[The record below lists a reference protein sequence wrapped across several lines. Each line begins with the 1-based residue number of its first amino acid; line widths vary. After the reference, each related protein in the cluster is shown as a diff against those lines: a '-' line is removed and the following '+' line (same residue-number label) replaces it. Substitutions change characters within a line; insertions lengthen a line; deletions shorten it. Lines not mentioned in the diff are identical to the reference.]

1 MLERFDILFLFLRLD
16 CKVTLKKWPVKPSGP
31 GELSGQR
38 SQIAVLTSSMVGRLQ
53 RERLSLGFRV
63 RGILSRI
70 SGYRSVPSCVKRVL
84 KKEVASEAM
93 SSHSVPLLY
102 PFQIGFLLPAS
113 SASLSLSSCLVLFL
127 RMFPKGFAC
136 EKLKSRV
143 KIQSKLK
150 LGLGHFLGKVSPSEW
165 GILAIGGEKCLQE
178 AECLLIPLQI
188 LQKSGSHQCSM
199 IMKVNGQVCNGNP
212 DRNDRSYLIGVKI
225 SGPFGDVHGCSL
237 DIPIFAQE

>member
-70 SGYRSVPSCVKRVL
+70 SGQRSVPSCVKRVL

-93 SSHSVPLLY
+93 SSHS
-102 PFQIGFLLPAS
+102 AS

-143 KIQSKLK
+143 KTQSKLK

-165 GILAIGGEKCLQE
+165 
-178 AECLLIPLQI
+178 
-188 LQKSGSHQCSM
+188 
-199 IMKVNGQVCNGNP
+199 
-212 DRNDRSYLIGVKI
+212 
-225 SGPFGDVHGCSL
+225 
-237 DIPIFAQE
+237 